1 MNFDMPLPKNFA
13 PIQRRPLYLQTME
26 QVREMLRSRK
36 PGERIETEP
45 ELLRILGVSAVTL
58 RRAIGELEREGIIE
72 RRQGSGTYYLGDS
85 PVQRKHVAVVLG
97 VDETSANLSPY
108 FPKMVREIRK
118 ALGRLGIASRPYHG
132 DLPLGI
138 EATGIHCPDFFD
150 DVRLGRISGMISFF
164 TYREPGW
171 VSLLRKHNIPFID
184 PLETRTIFPRSNF
197 LPWAID
203 LADRHGRRKVAAV
216 TWESPTDG
224 VNPFTRELTALAEK
238 HKIGLERSWLDAS
251 VNGWEP
257 GMGWERFRDI
267 WRSAKEKPDMLI
279 VGDDMVFS
287 DVQHAILELGIR
299 VPEDLLVVVR
309 GSDVY
314 QMDLRVPVALYIG
327 HTLEQAEAHAA
338 AMKAR
343 LDGAPYE
350 APKEVAHHV
359 EFFDMEALFSPLA
372 GSPAPAPQPE
382 TLSLL

>member
-1 MNFDMPLPKNFA
+1 MNFIVLIPPNPA

-26 QVREMLRSRK
+26 HVREMLQSRK
-36 PGERIETEP
+36 PGERVETEP
-45 ELLRILGVSAVTL
+45 ELLRMLGVSVVTL
-58 RRAIGELEREGIIE
+58 RRAMGELEREGIIE
-72 RRQGSGTYYLGDS
+72 RRQGSGTYYLGGGS
-85 PVQRKHVAVVLG
+85 IQRKHVAVLLG
-97 VDETSANLSPY
+97 VDETSPNLSPY

-118 ALGRLGIASRPYHG
+118 ALGRLGIASRPYQG
-132 DLPLGI
+132 DLPLGT

-150 DVRLGRISGMISFF
+150 DVRLGRVSGMISFF

-184 PLETRTIFPRSNF
+184 PLETRTIFPKSNF
-197 LPWAID
+197 LPWAVD
-203 LADRHGRRKVAAV
+203 LALRHGRRKVAAI

-224 VNPFTRELTALAEK
+224 VNPFTRELTTLAEK
-238 HKIGLERSWLDAS
+238 HDIELVRSWLDVS

-267 WRSAKEKPDMLI
+267 WRSMKEKPDMLV

-287 DVQHAILELGIR
+287 DIQQAILELGIR

-314 QMDLRVPVALYIG
+314 QVDLRIPVGLYIV
-327 HTLEQAEAHAA
+327 HTAEQAEAHAA

-343 LDGAPYE
+343 LEGTRYD
-350 APKEVAHHV
+350 APKVGAHHV
-359 EFFDMEALFSPLA
+359 EFFEMEALFSPLA
-372 GSPAPAPQPE
+372 GASPVPQSK